1 MKYSS
6 IKYHLRPYKILER
19 RKTTINHAF
28 AAAIAPYD
36 EFDDERI
43 RRAVEI
49 LGQDVNEPLICVYCG
64 RPARTWDHVFGT
76 VKDSRFSG
84 HGHRI
89 GNLLPA
95 CKPCNSSKGNKIW
108 QDFLMQVADREK
120 MSDEVRLERE
130 ARIAHFLLEHAYE
143 DAEPIGSPEYER
155 LLEIRSKV
163 FELLLEADTLAQ
175 SIRDRS
181 KSG

>member
-1 MKYSS
+1 
-6 IKYHLRPYKILER
+6 
-19 RKTTINHAF
+19 
-28 AAAIAPYD
+28 
-36 EFDDERI
+36 
-43 RRAVEI
+43 
-49 LGQDVNEPLICVYCG
+49 
-64 RPARTWDHVFGT
+64 
-76 VKDSRFSG
+76 
-84 HGHRI
+84 
-89 GNLLPA
+89 
-95 CKPCNSSKGNKIW
+95 
-108 QDFLMQVADREK
+108 MQVADREK